1 MCCSVVH
8 LTRYVSVLGILV
20 SGMCIAPPTYTYLEG
35 RDYSTLMPGLNTLQE
50 RLLVEYHK
58 KSLTLSSLEN
68 LQGLLN
74 CVGENA
80 GYGALAVVCLAAT
93 NILVDFLLLIGS
105 CCRVRCLLLPWLI
118 LSMMELIILGC
129 PAVVFFSLLG
139 TYLLVQGLFLPALL
153 SFSTP
158 TLLVLVA
165 MSIWLTV
172 LAAYWAL
179 GTKYS
184 GLDGPEEVSPP
195 SRPVQV
201 HAYKHAQYKQY
212 HNPRHAQQHKTVHTS
227 NLYPVLP
234 TA

>member
-1 MCCSVVH
+1 MGFQSFTSFVNTSLSLQQWRMCCSVVH
-8 LTRYVSVLGILV
+8 LTRYVAVLGILV

-35 RDYSTLMPGLNTLQE
+35 RDYSTLMPGRITLQE

-129 PAVVFFSLLG
+129 PAVVFFS
-139 TYLLVQGLFLPALL
+139 
-153 SFSTP
+153 TP
-158 TLLVLVA
+158 PLLVLVA
-165 MSIWLTV
+165 MSIWLT
-172 LAAYWAL
+172 
-179 GTKYS
+179 
-184 GLDGPEEVSPP
+184 
-195 SRPVQV
+195 
-201 HAYKHAQYKQY
+201 
-212 HNPRHAQQHKTVHTS
+212 
-227 NLYPVLP
+227 
-234 TA
+234 